1 MKQKAVY
8 PKVASD
14 MFWSQLIW
22 AFGFLGIMLIIHI
35 VKLVLATFNHDS
47 VDYFFNSSFIASNIF
62 MFVIG
67 IIAIN
72 FLAHFIGHGVTR
84 KDYFKGNLI
93 AAIGLSLAIPIISF
107 IVNLLDE
114 YLLKKLFSVEYRAAT
129 INEFEIGES
138 FHIIEE
144 LVEAIL
150 LTPYVNPESNWLLAL
165 AIFSLNIFFCYI
177 VGWLISASFYRL
189 GTIVGLASIL
199 LASAALMIKNA
210 LLRISLELPVKS
222 WYSGLEDISAWFA
235 LVIILIIII
244 AIVTGIHGLLK
255 KVTVKM

>member
-35 VKLVLATFNHDS
+35 VKLILAIFNQDQVDS
-47 VDYFFNSSFIASNIF
+47 FFTSSFMASNIF

-93 AAIGLSLAIPIISF
+93 ASIGLSLAIPAITF
-107 IVNLLDE
+107 IVKLIDD
-114 YLLKKLFSVEYRAAT
+114 YLLSNLFSVEYKAAT
-129 INEFEIGES
+129 LNEIEIGS
-138 FHIIEE
+138 DFHIINE
-144 LVEAIL
+144 LVEGIL
-150 LTPYVNPESNWLLAL
+150 FSPYVNPESNWLLAL
-165 AIFSLNIFFCYI
+165 ALFCLNIFFCYI
-177 VGWLISASFYRL
+177 AGWLISASFYRL
-189 GTIVGLASIL
+189 GTIFGLASIL
-199 LASAALMIKNA
+199 LASAALIIKNT

-222 WYSGLEDISAWFA
+222 WYSGLEDVSVWFA
-235 LVIILIIII
+235 LVVILMMII